1 VGWQPSKL
9 ELEAQLGASRERQAE
24 LEWRLQQMEG
34 LVRQHSA
41 LLQPGQPA
49 GAAQP
54 LGALLDALED
64 GGTVVPSRRR
74 QVGPCGQAWGRGLAL
89 HSISFPCT
97 SIHFIMA
104 SSTAPANSMLL
115 ICDAVLCCRTPL
127 LQRIGKTEL
136 EDLVGRFEAKRR
148 QWGSARKPR
157 AAQQPAVA
165 PRCGGRPSI

>member
-74 QVGPCGQAWGRGLAL
+74 Q
-89 HSISFPCT
+89 
-97 SIHFIMA
+97 
-104 SSTAPANSMLL
+104 
-115 ICDAVLCCRTPL
+115 
-127 LQRIGKTEL
+127 RIGKTEL